1 MFCPKCGRINPDE
14 AEICKGCN
22 AQLHE
27 EKEVVQKKHFP
38 KVLTAI
44 LVVIAI
50 VLSCF
55 VITSI
60 TGCSQQGYDN
70 DEEIEVVQF

>member
-14 AEICKGCN
+14 AEVCKGCN

-27 EKEVVQKKHFP
+27 EKETVQKKRFP

-50 VLSCF
+50 VLSCV

-60 TGCSQQGYDN
+60 TGCSQTYTEDG
-70 DEEIEVVQF
+70 EIEVVQF